1 MNHLSLAQISQLLQ
15 QQDIQPD
22 TLDMLQND
30 RRSSVARLLNSYRRN
45 QAKRLAE
52 EARLQAMF
60 SLEEELYCQGFR
72 YIAGV
77 DEAGRG
83 PLAGPVVIGAVV
95 LPRSCYLPLLN
106 DSKQLG
112 ESQRETLYNLIR
124 DMALAAS
131 VSIVPPDV
139 IDSVNIYQATVQG
152 MYDALAQLSPRPD
165 MVLIDAVPLPRLS
178 VPSRSIIGGDALSAS
193 IAAASVIAKVERDHL
208 MKEYDAMYPQYGFA
222 GHKGYATKEHQ
233 IALRKHGPCPIHRQ
247 TFEPIKSMVMVQET
261 MTLF

>member
-1 MNHLSLAQISQLLQ
+1 MNHLTLNQISRLLQ
-15 QQDIQPD
+15 QRDILPE
-22 TLDMLQND
+22 TLDLLQND
-30 RRSSVARLLNSYRRN
+30 HRSSVVRLLNSYQRN

-60 SLEEELYCQGFR
+60 SLEEELYYQGFR
-72 YIAGV
+72 HIAGV

-83 PLAGPVVIGAVV
+83 PLAGPVVIGAVI

-106 DSKQLG
+106 DSKQLR

-124 DMALAAS
+124 DMALAVS
-131 VSIVPPDV
+131 VSIVPADV
-139 IDSVNIYQATVQG
+139 IDSVNIYQATVKG
-152 MYDALAQLSPRPD
+152 MYDALAQLSPQSD
-165 MVLIDAVPLPRLS
+165 MVLIDAVPLPQLS

-193 IAAASVIAKVERDHL
+193 IAAASIIAKVERDRL
-208 MKEYDAMYPQYGFA
+208 MKEYDMLYPQYGFA

-247 TFEPIKSMVMVQET
+247 TFEPIKSMVMAQEST
-261 MTLF
+261 ALF

>member
-1 MNHLSLAQISQLLQ
+1 MNHLSLAQISRLLQ
-15 QQDIQPD
+15 QRDIQPD
-22 TLDMLQND
+22 MLDILQND
-30 RRSSVARLLNSYRRN
+30 RRSSVIRLLSSYRRV

-60 SLEEELYCQGFR
+60 SLEEELYCQGFH

-83 PLAGPVVIGAVV
+83 PLAGPVVIGAVI

-193 IAAASVIAKVERDHL
+193 IAAASIIAKVTRDRL
-208 MKEYDAMYPQYGFA
+208 MAEYDALYPGYGLA
-222 GHKGYATKEHQ
+222 GHKGYPSASHREA
-233 IALRKHGPCPIHRQ
+233 IVRLGPCPIHRRS
-247 TFEPIKSMVMVQET
+247 FRGVREFVRSEG
-261 MTLF
+261 